1 MPKLTLMSALEALK
15 HNLHFARALVVDGRN
30 RYFGVTRTAFSIEQI
45 YRKYRSRAKV
55 LSSDQAD
62 LLLRDTHRESAD
74 LICDLCKENGAIW
87 VKFAQFLSCR
97 PDILPLEYIQSL
109 QRLQN
114 DANPAPFEDIHPMIL
129 EEWGSDWDQP
139 FKAFNAIPAATA
151 SVAQVHRATLK
162 TGEEVAV
169 KFQLPDARQLFEQ
182 DSLVFKTFAG
192 LLAPLVKEID
202 IKQVTDQ
209 LIDMTIEELDF
220 TREANNLAVFSSK
233 IHLPGIKVP
242 RLVES
247 LSTGRIMVT
256 EWIDGMKLTDYLHQ
270 YPEKAHSILTRLL
283 NSYIQQ
289 ITQLGIY
296 HADPHP
302 GNFLVTPDEKIAVL
316 DYGAIVTLDAEQR
329 TRYANLLMGLMG
341 LHPEKLGELFR
352 QAGFLCERQEAL
364 EEISQRF
371 IEEDRREKS
380 VSDRLAEVLDKLR
393 RDRVQIPDSFIAM
406 ARVIISIGGFLK
418 RYNVPFVPT
427 ALPLNA

>member
-1 MPKLTLMSALEALK
+1 MSAFDALK
-15 HNLHFARALVVDGRN
+15 NNLHFARALIVDGRD
-30 RYFGVTRTAFSIEQI
+30 RYFGVTRTAFAIEQI

-55 LSSDQAD
+55 LSAEQAE

-74 LICDLCKENGAIW
+74 LICTLCKENGAIW

-129 EEWGSDWDQP
+129 EDWGRDWDSR
-139 FKAFNAIPAATA
+139 FKAFNAIPSATA
-151 SVAQVHRATLK
+151 SVAQVHRARLVS
-162 TGEEVAV
+162 GEEVAV
-169 KFQLPDARQLFEQ
+169 KFQLPSARQLFEQ
-182 DSLVFKTFAG
+182 DSRVFKTFAS

-220 TREANNLAVFSSK
+220 TREASNLATFSSK
-233 IHLPGIKVP
+233 AHQPGIKVP
-242 RLVES
+242 RLIES
-247 LSTGRIMVT
+247 LCTSRIMVT
-256 EWIDGMKLTDYLHQ
+256 EWIDGVRLTDYLQQ
-270 YPEKAHSILTRLL
+270 YPERAQAILTRLL

-302 GNFLVTPDEKIAVL
+302 GNFLITPDEDIAVL
-316 DYGAIVTLDAEQR
+316 DYGAIVILDAEQKN
-329 TRYANLLMGLMG
+329 RYSNLLLGLMG
-341 LHPEKLGELFR
+341 LHSERLGELFR
-352 QAGFLCERQEAL
+352 KAGFVCERQETL

-371 IEEDRREKS
+371 IQEDRREKS

-393 RDRVQIPDSFIAM
+393 RDRVQIPDSFVAM
-406 ARVIISIGGFLK
+406 ARVIISVGGFLK
-418 RYNVPFVPT
+418 RYDVPFSPT
-427 ALPLNA
+427 AVPLAG

>member
-1 MPKLTLMSALEALK
+1 MSALDALK
-15 HNLHFARALVVDGRN
+15 NNLHFARALIVDGRD

-45 YRKYRSRAKV
+45 YRKYRNRAKV
-55 LSSDQAD
+55 LSNEQAE

-74 LICDLCKENGAIW
+74 LICQLCKENGAIW

-97 PDILPLEYIQSL
+97 PDILPIEYIQSL

-114 DANPAPFEDIHPMIL
+114 DANPATFEEIHPIII
-129 EEWGSDWDQP
+129 EAWGQNWDQL
-139 FKAFNAIPAATA
+139 FQAFNVKPAATA
-151 SVAQVHRATLK
+151 SVAQVHKARLAS
-162 TGEEVAV
+162 GEDVAV
-169 KFQLPDARQLFEQ
+169 KFQLPDARHLFEQ
-182 DSLVFKTFAG
+182 DSRVFKTFAG

-220 TREANNLAVFSSK
+220 TREAANLSVFSSK
-233 IHLPGIKVP
+233 THLPGIKVP

-247 LSTGRIMVT
+247 ISTSRVMVT
-256 EWIDGMKLTDYLHQ
+256 EWIDGVKLNDYLHQ
-270 YPEKAHSILTRLL
+270 HPDRAQAVLSRLL

-302 GNFLVTPDEKIAVL
+302 GNFLVTADEEIAVL

-329 TRYANLLMGLMG
+329 VRYANLLLGLMG
-341 LHPEKLGELFR
+341 LRPERLGDLFR
-352 QAGFLCERQEAL
+352 DAGFLCERQETL

-371 IEEDRREKS
+371 ISEDRREKS
-380 VSDRLAEVLDKLR
+380 VSDRLADVLDKLR
-393 RDRVQIPDSFIAM
+393 RDRVRIPDSFIAM
-406 ARVIISIGGFLK
+406 ARVIISVGGFLK
-418 RYNVPFVPT
+418 RYNVPFSPT
-427 ALPLNA
+427 SIPLAG